1 MYHVAEDRRRQWYK
15 NKRLRRDEKPF
26 IGNVGREVISNE
38 DKMIIDGMV
47 VVGTVMMT
55 YDGDCDGI

>member
-1 MYHVAEDRRRQWYK
+1 
-15 NKRLRRDEKPF
+15 
-26 IGNVGREVISNE
+26 VISNE